1 MDKVI
6 FSISKTGMNMYVLE
20 DKVGKKTY
28 KFSDFS
34 EIIDVFSTTDHPKL
48 PMTNRVVMPTAQ
60 ENRVNIYQRVTKD
73 QKKGLPKY
81 FWSQSNN
88 SFDEFEK
95 VSVREVLKHIKKNM
109 KGW

>member
-6 FSISKTGMNMYVLE
+6 FSISKTGGNLFVLE

-34 EIIDVFSTTDHPKL
+34 EIIDVFSSTDHPKI
-48 PMTNRVVMPTAQ
+48 PAHCRVVMPTSQ
-60 ENRVNIYQRVTKD
+60 ENRINIHQRVTKD
-73 QKKGLPKY
+73 QKKGVPKY
-81 FWSQSNN
+81 FWSQSSNT
-88 SFDEFEK
+88 FDEFEK
-95 VSVREVLKHIKKNM
+95 VSVREVLKHIKQNV